1 MASDASPDFRIVS
14 MSSIM
19 VELANTLDS
28 QDQYVDG
35 LAYQSTLFPDPAT
48 KGMTISLCKR
58 VRAGKLVTDASHGSK
73 EDYLIQML
81 SIPRACGC

>member
-14 MSSIM
+14 MSSTM
-19 VELANTLDS
+19 VVLVDNLDS
-28 QDQYVDG
+28 QGQITDG

-48 KGMTISLCKR
+48 KGMTISVCKR
-58 VRAGKLVTDASHGSK
+58 VRAGQQTDASHGST

-81 SIPRACGC
+81 SIPRAGHC